1 VEEEAALG
9 TWPKVSL
16 GDVRIQ
22 LIDVKAQIGTGI
34 NPSAQKREARE
45 QQKLAAGGA
54 FTAAGDTRRHP
65 HADRRRRSDLQRPV
79 RRLAGK
85 CDHRQGQGQDTQRH
99 RDASRVIPDA
109 PSWIEWPDFLKQRR
123 VTCKPPRQSEQT
135 GSFWKTTRQLNVK
148 AWNAAEQLYDL
159 QVELLSP
166 SRLKN
171 IRSVREH

>member
-54 FTAAGDTRRHP
+54 FTAAGDTRR
-65 HADRRRRSDLQRPV
+65 
-79 RRLAGK
+79 RLAGK
-85 CDHRQGQGQDTQRH
+85 SDHRQGQGQDTQRH

-109 PSWIEWPDFLKQRR
+109 PNWIEWPDFLKQRR